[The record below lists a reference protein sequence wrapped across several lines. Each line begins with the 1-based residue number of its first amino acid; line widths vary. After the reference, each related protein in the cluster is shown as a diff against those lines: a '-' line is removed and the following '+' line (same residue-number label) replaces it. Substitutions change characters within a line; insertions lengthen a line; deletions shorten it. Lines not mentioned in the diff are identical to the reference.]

1 VFKIG
6 EVQKNLFEWCKR
18 NFPTSEGSEQF
29 KGIVEELGEL
39 SEVDDRKYSDREET
53 LKERRDAIGD
63 IFVYL
68 FCYSSFKNIFL
79 QEIFEEIQITYNVN
93 KFYNADK
100 IGNIDFQDL
109 QKKVSIYV
117 KNETDGDIDR
127 IRLNLWK
134 WVGKISHIDLK
145 EFQKIR
151 GYDEEKSSIERKE
164 AVREFILYLV
174 SYSNFFDFYFATII
188 NQVSSKIL
196 RRNWV
201 KNNISGGEETKSN
214 RG

>member
-1 VFKIG
+1 MLEIG

-18 NFPTSEGSEQF
+18 NFPTSGENEQF

-68 FCYSSFKNIFL
+68 FCYTSFKNIFL
-79 QEIFEEIQITYNVN
+79 QEVFEEIQTTYNVD
-93 KFYNADK
+93 KFYNTDK
-100 IGNIDFQDL
+100 VCDININFQDL
-109 QKKVSIYV
+109 QRKVSIYI
-117 KNETDGDIDR
+117 KNETDGDISK

-134 WVGKISHIDLK
+134 WIGKISHIDLK

-151 GYDEEKSSIERKE
+151 GYDKEKSSIERRE
-164 AVREFILYLV
+164 AVREFVLYLIA
-174 SYSNFFDFYFATII
+174 YSNFFDFYFVTIVD
-188 NQVSSKIL
+188 QVSSKIL
-196 RRNWV
+196 KRDWIRD
-201 KNNISGGEETKSN
+201 NISGGEETKI
-214 RG
+214 

>member
-1 VFKIG
+1 MFEIG

-18 NFPTSEGSEQF
+18 NFPSSEGSEQF

-53 LKERRDAIGD
+53 LRERRDAIGD

-68 FCYSSFKNIFL
+68 FCYSSFKDIFL
-79 QEIFEEIQITYNVN
+79 QEIFEEIQTICGVN
-93 KFYNADK
+93 KLL
-100 IGNIDFQDL
+100 GRNINFLDIQE
-109 QKKVSIYV
+109 KVSIYV

-151 GYDEEKSSIERKE
+151 GYDEEKSSMERKE
-164 AVREFILYLV
+164 ARREFIFYLIA
-174 SYSNFFDFYFATII
+174 YANFFDFYFATII
-188 NQVSSKIL
+188 DKISSKIL
-196 RRNWV
+196 KRDWIRD
-201 KNNISGGEETKSN
+201 NISGGEETKI
-214 RG
+214 